1 MYDNGKISDIL
12 YNFYSFVT
20 LLAYMLKKLGELPVS
35 HREIWRIAVPIM
47 LGNMAQ
53 TVITF
58 TDTAFLGHLG
68 TVELSASMM
77 AGLYYFV
84 FTTIAMGFAVG
95 IQIFVARRYGE
106 GRFGQIGNVFFHGVL
121 FVLALGILLFSM
133 LFCLSGMLLPHF
145 IQSDQILSSA
155 FEYLKY
161 RQFGIFFVVFNYLFR
176 SFFVGISHTNAI
188 TYSTIIM
195 AVVNIFLDYGLIF
208 GNFGFPDMGVGG
220 AAVASLSAEICA
232 FTFFWI
238 YTWLTVPKNYGLF
251 VRHRTDFRLLGNI
264 LGVAFPSMLQRLF
277 SFGAWFVFFVLIEK
291 MGETAIGVSSLVRS
305 VYMVLIIPGFAF
317 AATANTLTS
326 RLIGE
331 GNGDKVI
338 PVLWKISF
346 NSVFCSLLPV
356 LLVIFFPTAIV
367 RIFTEDVS
375 LVLSAI
381 PVINVIAVATMVSAV
396 SMLFFEA
403 VSGTGNTLMAMLL
416 EIGVLVLYV
425 LYIYFTSRYLEIQ
438 WVWAAEWV
446 YNVLIGLIAY
456 GYIRNADWRRKKL

>member
-1 MYDNGKISDIL
+1 MDRSGK
-12 YNFYSFVT
+12 
-20 LLAYMLKKLGELPVS
+20 LPVS
-35 HREIWRIAVPIM
+35 HKEIWRIAVPIM
-47 LGNMAQ
+47 LGNLAQ

-84 FTTIAMGFAVG
+84 FTTLAMGFAAG

-106 GRFGQIGNVFFHGVL
+106 GMFGQIGVVFFHGSL
-121 FVLALGILLFSM
+121 FVIGLGVLLFCI
-133 LFCLSGMLLPHF
+133 LFCFSGMLLPHF

-155 FEYLKY
+155 FEYLKF

-208 GNFGFPDMGVGG
+208 GNFGFPCMGVAG
-220 AAVASLSAEICA
+220 AAAASLSAEICA
-232 FTFFWI
+232 FTFFWA

-251 VRHRTDFRLLGNI
+251 VRHKIDFPLLGNI

-326 RLIGE
+326 RMIGE
-331 GNGDKVI
+331 GHGGKVV
-338 PVLWKISF
+338 PVLWKISAD
-346 NSVFCSLLPV
+346 SLLCSLLPV
-356 LLVIFFPTAIV
+356 LLVILLPTGIV
-367 RIFTEDVS
+367 RIFTTDMS
-375 LVLSAI
+375 LVHSSL
-381 PVINVIAVATMVSAV
+381 PVINVVAVATIVSAV

-403 VSGTGNTLMAMLL
+403 VSGTGNTLVAMLL
-416 EIGVLVLYV
+416 EFGVLVLYV
-425 LYIYFTSRYLEIQ
+425 LYIYFTSKYLEIQ
-438 WVWAAEWV
+438 WVWTAEWV
-446 YNVLIGLIAY
+446 YNVLMGLIAY
-456 GYIRNADWRRKKL
+456 GYIRRADWRKKRI

>member
-1 MYDNGKISDIL
+1 MLNTTGK
-12 YNFYSFVT
+12 
-20 LLAYMLKKLGELPVS
+20 LPVT
-35 HREIWRIAVPIM
+35 HKEIWRIAVPIM
-47 LGNMAQ
+47 LGNLAQ

-84 FTTIAMGFAVG
+84 FTTLAMGFAAG

-106 GRFGQIGNVFFHGVL
+106 GRFGQIGVVFFHGAL
-121 FVLALGILLFSM
+121 FVVGLGALLFAT
-133 LFCLSGMLLPHF
+133 LFFFSGRLLPHF
-145 IQSDQILSSA
+145 IKSGQILVSA

-195 AVVNIFLDYGLIF
+195 AVINIFLDYGLIF
-208 GNFGFPDMGVGG
+208 GNFGLPCMGVAG
-220 AAVASLSAEICA
+220 AAAASLSAEICA

-238 YTWLTVPKNYGLF
+238 YTWLTAPKNYGLF
-251 VRHRTDFRLLGNI
+251 VRHKVDFRLLGGI

-331 GNGDKVI
+331 GHGDKVI
-338 PVLWKISF
+338 PVLWKISS
-346 NSVFCSLLPV
+346 NSLLCSLLPV
-356 LLVIFFPTAIV
+356 LFVILFPTGIV
-367 RIFTEDVS
+367 RIFTADMS
-375 LVLSAI
+375 LVHSAL
-381 PVINVIAVATMVSAV
+381 PVINVVAVATMVSAV

-403 VSGTGNTLMAMLL
+403 VSGTGNTFVAMSL
-416 EIGVLVLYV
+416 ELGVLVLYL
-425 LYIYFTSRYLEIQ
+425 LYIYFTSIYLEIQ
-438 WVWAAEWV
+438 WVWTAEWV
-446 YNVLIGLIAY
+446 YNVLMGLIAY
-456 GYIRNADWRRKKL
+456 GYIRRADWRRKKV

>member
-1 MYDNGKISDIL
+1 
-12 YNFYSFVT
+12 
-20 LLAYMLKKLGELPVS
+20 MLKKSGELPVS

-195 AVVNIFLDYGLIF
+195 AVVNIGGWRCGGRFT
-208 GNFGFPDMGVGG
+208 VG
-220 AAVASLSAEICA
+220 
-232 FTFFWI
+232 
-238 YTWLTVPKNYGLF
+238 
-251 VRHRTDFRLLGNI
+251 
-264 LGVAFPSMLQRLF
+264 
-277 SFGAWFVFFVLIEK
+277 
-291 MGETAIGVSSLVRS
+291 
-305 VYMVLIIPGFAF
+305 
-317 AATANTLTS
+317 
-326 RLIGE
+326 
-331 GNGDKVI
+331 
-338 PVLWKISF
+338 
-346 NSVFCSLLPV
+346 
-356 LLVIFFPTAIV
+356 
-367 RIFTEDVS
+367 
-375 LVLSAI
+375 
-381 PVINVIAVATMVSAV
+381 
-396 SMLFFEA
+396 
-403 VSGTGNTLMAMLL
+403 
-416 EIGVLVLYV
+416 
-425 LYIYFTSRYLEIQ
+425 
-438 WVWAAEWV
+438 
-446 YNVLIGLIAY
+446 
-456 GYIRNADWRRKKL
+456 